1 MTSLFSDGI
10 IVNGENSKEFT
21 KIILEVVDKFRE
33 MVNMGSTYKSQL
45 NLYILVLNM
54 CIKITNKIAFTTMKK

>member
-45 NLYILVLNM
+45 NLYILVLNI
-54 CIKITNKIAFTTMKK
+54 CIKITNKITFTTMKK